1 MPKTAFSTVTCP
13 QWTLEQVAD
22 AAARHEFDGV
32 ELRTFGTGSASFVCD
47 PALTASVKTR
57 RLFREAGVKIASLA
71 TSVRFDKVIRPRVI
85 GRVIGDPEASIR
97 QAKLAIGLASQLE
110 CPFVRVFGFE
120 VPSNEKKS
128 ATMALI
134 VERLKGVADHAHRT
148 GVRVA
153 LENGGSFCSADDLN
167 EILDRVRSPLIGVSW
182 CVKSGLTV
190 GEVGLPTSIARRTFV
205 LRLRDVEASG
215 GLGGCAGDCECK
227 DAVQGLMRDGP
238 DDAWVVYEW
247 CNAWTG
253 GNEMSVDEVLAK
265 AANQLFAWGERR
277 EVAAPTA

>member
-1 MPKTAFSTVTCP
+1 MPRIAFSTVTCP
-13 QWTLEQVAD
+13 QWTLEQVAE
-22 AAARHEFDGV
+22 AAARHEYDGV

-71 TSVRFDKVIRPRVI
+71 TSVCFDKVIRPRVI

-97 QAKLAIGLASQLE
+97 QANLAIGLASQLE

-128 ATMALI
+128 ATMKLI

-148 GVRVA
+148 GVRIA

-182 CVKSGLTV
+182 CMKSGLSV
-190 GEVGLPTSIARRTFV
+190 GEPGLPSSIAPRTFV
-205 LRLRDVEASG
+205 LRLRDVDAGG
-215 GLGGCAGDCECK
+215 GLGGCAGNCQCK
-227 DAVQGLMRDGP
+227 DAVQSLMRDGP
-238 DDAWVVYEW
+238 DHAWVVYEW

-253 GNEMSVDEVLAK
+253 GSETPVDDVLSK
-265 AANQLFAWGERR
+265 AADQLFAWGERR
-277 EVAAPTA
+277 EVAGPSA

>member
-1 MPKTAFSTVTCP
+1 MPKIAFSTVACP

-22 AAARHEFDGV
+22 AAGRHEFDGV

-47 PALTASVKTR
+47 PVLTASVKTR

-97 QAKLAIGLASQLE
+97 QAERAIGLASQLE
-110 CPFVRVFGFE
+110 CPYVRVFGFE

-134 VERLKGVADHAHRT
+134 IERLKGVADHAHRT
-148 GVRVA
+148 GVRIA
-153 LENGGSFCSADDLN
+153 LENGGSFCSADDLS
-167 EILDRVRSPLIGVSW
+167 EILDRVHSPLLGVSW
-182 CVKSGLTV
+182 CMQSGLSV
-190 GEVGLPTSIARRTFV
+190 GESALPTSIARRTFV

-215 GLGGCAGDCECK
+215 GLGGCADGCECEE
-227 DAVQGLMRDGP
+227 AVRGFMRDGP
-238 DDAWVVYEW
+238 DDAWIVYEW
-247 CNAWTG
+247 CKAWAG
-253 GNEMSVDEVLAK
+253 GSETPVDEVLSK
-265 AANQLFAWGERR
+265 AADRLFAWGERR
-277 EVAAPTA
+277 EVAARTT